1 MSVRLPLI
9 HGIGMTSL
17 RTRQRLVRRLR
28 KMGIHHEV
36 VLEVILTTPR
46 HLFVDEA
53 LASRAYE
60 NIALPIGFGQTIS
73 QPYVVAR
80 MTQALFEG
88 HSPQKILEVGTG
100 SAYQTAVLS
109 RLADQVYSIER
120 IGKLAE
126 RSRERLRALGLTN
139 VRVKH
144 GDGSM
149 GWSEYAPYD
158 GIIVTAASPELRAG
172 LLEQLSR
179 GGRLITPVGI
189 GAAQELVLIERNSEG
204 FEQRI
209 LGPVSFVPLLEGVL

>member
-1 MSVRLPLI
+1 
-9 HGIGMTSL
+9 MTSL
-17 RTRQRLVRRLR
+17 RTRQRLVRQLR
-28 KMGIHHEV
+28 NMGISHET
-36 VLEVILTTPR
+36 VLEIILTTPR

-80 MTQALFEG
+80 MTEALVDG
-88 HSPQKILEVGTG
+88 HSPQKVLEVGTG

-109 RLADQVYSIER
+109 RLADRVYSIER
-120 IGKLAE
+120 IRKLAE

-139 VRVKH
+139 VRIKH

-158 GIIVTAASPELRAG
+158 GIIMTAASPELQAG

-179 GGRLITPVGI
+179 GGRLIAPVGR
-189 GAAQELVLIERNSEG
+189 GAAQDLVLIERNSEG
-204 FEQRI
+204 FEQRM
-209 LGPVSFVPLLEGVL
+209 LDPVSFVPLLEGVL